1 QLLLRVKPHRP
12 APIYATQ
19 VIAAKFDH
27 LVYFTSPYHP
37 ELQPIE
43 MIWGLMKN
51 HIAANPATSAKEL
64 DAKVD
69 DEFSK
74 VTEEHGLSTIV
85 TCKNSKA
92 STLQRWTTG
101 ALLVTTTKAM
111 QMMKH
116 IAAAATT
123 MQMVKLQ
130 TIKL

>member
-1 QLLLRVKPHRP
+1 MV
-12 APIYATQ
+12 
-19 VIAAKFDH
+19 
-27 LVYFTSPYHP
+27 
-37 ELQPIE
+37 
-43 MIWGLMKN
+43 WGLIKN
-51 HIAANPATSAKEL
+51 HIATNPATSTKEL

-74 VTEEHGLSTIV
+74 VTEEYGLSTIV

-101 ALLVTTTKAM
+101 ALLVTTTKVTSTMKAM

-123 MQMVKLQ
+123 MQ